1 MFVPLHDANGLEHI
15 KLQYVTI
22 GLIAANVI
30 VFLLTNFGSQEF
42 TIAATYGFGFVPS
55 VAFDTVELPPELHF
69 IPDDFSF
76 VTYAFLHAD
85 LFHLGGNMVF
95 LWVFGDNIEDA
106 MGHIRFLLF
115 YLLCAIGAALFHGM
129 VDPASQVPLIGAS
142 GAVAGIVSA
151 YLILH
156 PRVKIWV
163 LAFARIPLRIP
174 AWIALSVWIAM
185 QVVMFLIGGEEQVS
199 WSCHVG
205 GIITGAVLVL
215 LLKRRDVPLFDR
227 EVVTPSAVEVRQE
240 SAVRPMEAKP
250 VPRWGRQ

>member
-1 MFVPLHDANGLEHI
+1 MFIPLHDANGLRHI

-22 GLIAANVI
+22 ALIALNVI
-30 VFLLTNFGSQEF
+30 VFLLTSFGSQDF
-42 TIAATYGFGFVPS
+42 AIATGYGFGFVPS
-55 VAFDTVELPPELHF
+55 VAFDRVELPPELHF
-69 IPDDFSF
+69 IPDDLSF

-106 MGHIRFLLF
+106 MGHLRFLLF
-115 YLLCAIGAALFHGM
+115 YLLCAIGAAFFHGM
-129 VDPASQVPLIGAS
+129 TDPASEVPLIGAS
-142 GAVAGIVSA
+142 GAIAGIVSA

-156 PRVKIWV
+156 PRVKVWV

-174 AWIALSVWIAM
+174 AWIALSLWIVL
-185 QVVMFLIGGEEQVS
+185 QVAMFLTGGEERIS
-199 WSCHVG
+199 WACHVG
-205 GIITGAVLVL
+205 GIVTGAVLVL

-227 EVVTPSAVEVRQE
+227 EVVTPNAVEMQQQ
-240 SAVRPMEAKP
+240 SAVRPIEAKP